1 MTLAGW
7 QPRQEG
13 ICRHSQPNWGA
24 VGAFSL
30 LVPNAGAGRT
40 PTHPA
45 GSLAEGCS
53 VSTGMGT
60 SGMRHRALWHPGDT
74 GTNAGVSEEG
84 ITGEPQALWQKVP
97 FWRLVV
103 GAAKRVGSPW
113 YRQAV
118 RGCSSPN
125 FFVPNDYNTSFF
137 LFSLFKMFQK
147 RFIFRN
153 C

>member
-7 QPRQEG
+7 QPRKEG
-13 ICRHSQPNWGA
+13 ICRHSQPSWGA

-60 SGMRHRALWHPGDT
+60 SGMRHGALWHPGDT
-74 GTNAGVSEEG
+74 GTSAGVSEEG

-97 FWRLVV
+97 FWRLVWWV
-103 GAAKRVGSPW
+103 QQSVLGLLVIGRLCGAAEA
-113 YRQAV
+113 QTFCA
-118 RGCSSPN
+118 
-125 FFVPNDYNTSFF
+125 
-137 LFSLFKMFQK
+137 
-147 RFIFRN
+147 
-153 C
+153 

>member
-1 MTLAGW
+1 M
-7 QPRQEG
+7 
-13 ICRHSQPNWGA
+13 
-24 VGAFSL
+24 
-30 LVPNAGAGRT
+30 
-40 PTHPA
+40 
-45 GSLAEGCS
+45 
-53 VSTGMGT
+53 STGMGT

-137 LFSLFKMFQK
+137 FFFP
-147 RFIFRN
+147 I
-153 C
+153 